1 MSRRIYLSD
10 KCEACPLLKRVGL
23 WDLPEAEAD
32 FCEATTLH
40 VFRRGESIVCQGD
53 RADGMWILR
62 EGTASIH
69 VNDDEG
75 RAHTVRLALPGE
87 VLGTCGSRKSPSY
100 CYGATALQDRVYA
113 CHVPLTN
120 EPAVFRQY
128 PSIASALFDA
138 VDEELSAAYQKMHV
152 LATRNAASRL
162 ALLLLELDR
171 MQELHLSRQE
181 MAEMIGVTTET
192 LVRTLT
198 SFRKDGLVETTG
210 RTILIRDRERLEAV
224 GQNRA
229 EEEFLVPES
238 EPPQAEECLTH

>member
-1 MSRRIYLSD
+1 MSRRIHLSD
-10 KCEACPLLKRVGL
+10 KCQGCPLLKRVGL
-23 WDLPEAEAD
+23 WELPEAEAD
-32 FCEATTLH
+32 AFCETTTLH

-53 RADGMWILR
+53 RAEGMWVLR
-62 EGTASIH
+62 GGIASIH

-87 VLGTCGSRKSPSY
+87 VLGTCGSRKSQSY

-113 CHVPLTN
+113 CHVPLTS
-120 EPAVFRQY
+120 EPAVLRQY
-128 PSIASALFDA
+128 PSVTSALFDA
-138 VDEELSAAYQKMHV
+138 VGEELSTAYRKMHV

-198 SFRKDGLVETTG
+198 NFRKDGLVETTG
-210 RTILIRDRERLEAV
+210 RAILIRDRERLEAI
-224 GQNRA
+224 GQDRA
-229 EEEFLVPES
+229 DEELLAPES
-238 EPPQAEECLTH
+238 QPPHAENA